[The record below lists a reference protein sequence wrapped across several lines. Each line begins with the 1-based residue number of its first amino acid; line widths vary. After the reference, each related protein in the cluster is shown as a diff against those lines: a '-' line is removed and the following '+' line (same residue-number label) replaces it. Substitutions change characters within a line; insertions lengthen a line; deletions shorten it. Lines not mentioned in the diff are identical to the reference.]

1 MQMYNMKTIE
11 LKIRQVIHR
20 RDAVMGRLTINGNYV
35 ADTAERAQYQ
45 LPAGRYDLE
54 LVPCVCC
61 KRQMIRIWKPGEKY
75 RPCPDC
81 QHCRLIRW
89 GNGVYRL
96 PHPTVL
102 IGKYRVPGVLTQ
114 TRELF
119 NLLFERLRKSIDR
132 DHKAYLIIQPG

>member
-61 KRQMIRIWKPGEKY
+61 
-75 RPCPDC
+75 
-81 QHCRLIRW
+81 
-89 GNGVYRL
+89 
-96 PHPTVL
+96 
-102 IGKYRVPGVLTQ
+102 
-114 TRELF
+114 
-119 NLLFERLRKSIDR
+119 
-132 DHKAYLIIQPG
+132 